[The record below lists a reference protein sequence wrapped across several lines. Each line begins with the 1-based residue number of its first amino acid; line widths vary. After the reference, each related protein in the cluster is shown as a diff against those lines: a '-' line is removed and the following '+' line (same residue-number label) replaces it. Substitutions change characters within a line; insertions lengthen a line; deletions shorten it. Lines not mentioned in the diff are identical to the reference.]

1 MYKSELT
8 IDDVID
14 ILEEILSRGNSSKVH
29 FRTKNGEKR
38 TAFIRN

>member
-8 IDDVID
+8 VDDVVD
-14 ILEEILSRGNSSKVH
+14 KLENILDSGNASKVH